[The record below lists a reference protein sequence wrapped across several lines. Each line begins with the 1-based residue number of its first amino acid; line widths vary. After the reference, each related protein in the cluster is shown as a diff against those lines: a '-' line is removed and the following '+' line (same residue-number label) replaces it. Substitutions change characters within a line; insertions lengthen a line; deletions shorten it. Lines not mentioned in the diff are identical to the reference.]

1 MPTFKNQIK
10 VFENSFNDEG
20 DGVVSFPDGLIISD
34 DQTQRSGTRYD
45 IDSLDIS
52 KYQGQLTADHRDE
65 LKNILGRVEGV
76 EKREGKLIVNKIV
89 YAVKESPYARLAY
102 NLLLGG
108 FSKGFSTETIGPSAD
123 TDGTLYSHELVGLSQ
138 VVTPNNYSAVVNQVV
153 KNSLQESKEDGL
165 DTTEIEKE
173 ILNKETEMKKITN
186 EFTDEQAEELLSLAR
201 DIKAFLMDKE
211 QKEKEEAE
219 KEEKDTEGKTVDE
232 IIEEDLK
239 NSVEDEI
246 VETNEVETETE
257 VETTTE
263 TVEEI
268 KEDTEV
274 EPATEVEPTTE
285 QTETE
290 ETVETETEEIE
301 TEDKEEKEKEMS
313 KDEIKNMIVDVLKG
327 ITANEAQEPEFHANE
342 AASPKNALEKQVN
355 AFIQMKQF
363 GSIEAQR
370 ELVELNKANL
380 NALKREGLVSNSMN
394 LTDLGN
400 FVPAPEM
407 VKEIAGKRSSY
418 SDLLDQTSWKEIEGK
433 DYAFN
438 RRVGDID
445 MKNVALS
452 PKATSESGTGN
463 ENLKP
468 ISTYTAKTVKGELEE
483 LASITPVC
491 DSATR
496 FFAANLIEDISAGYR
511 NDYDRKRA
519 QLVVARLQQAV
530 NETHS
535 IVALKKD
542 ADVDVLTT
550 LLEGIAKASGKFPSG
565 KLVLSNLTVAKITS
579 FALKAGINGPLGE
592 IFTRGAEPT
601 IFGIP
606 YIVVPNDLMPT
617 IDSEDDIQHTVDGA
631 KVKIEAAVFYADLT
645 EFVGFTNG
653 GLLFD
658 LSSEASYE
666 EGGVVKSAYQRNEII
681 LRGSFYRGGGI
692 KDIQAVSGIKAKT
705 A

>member
-173 ILNKETEMKKITN
+173 ILNKETEMKKTIN

-201 DIKAFLMDKE
+201 DIKTLLMDKE
-211 QKEKEEAE
+211 QKEKDEAE
-219 KEEKDTEGKTVDE
+219 QAEKDIEDKTVDE
-232 IIEEDLK
+232 VIEENLK
-239 NSVEDEI
+239 NSTEDEE

-257 VETTTE
+257 PEVETATE
-263 TVEEI
+263 TVEEV
-268 KEDTEV
+268 KE
-274 EPATEVEPTTE
+274 ATEVEP
-285 QTETE
+285 ETE
-290 ETVETETEEIE
+290 VVETVETETEKVE

-327 ITANEAQEPEFHANE
+327 ITANEAKEPEFHANE
-342 AASPKNALEKQVN
+342 AATPKNALEKQVN

-380 NALKREGLVSNSMN
+380 NALKHEGLVSNSMN

-418 SDLLDQTSWKEIEGK
+418 SDLLDQTTWREIEGK

-452 PKATSESGTGN
+452 PKATPGTGN

-468 ISTYTAKTVKGELEE
+468 ISTYTAKTIKGELEE

-530 NETHS
+530 NETQS
-535 IVALKKD
+535 IIALNKTTS
-542 ADVDVLTT
+542 VDVLKT

-579 FALKAGINGPLGE
+579 FALEAGINGPLGE

>member
-1 MPTFKNQIK
+1 M
-10 VFENSFNDEG
+10 
-20 DGVVSFPDGLIISD
+20 
-34 DQTQRSGTRYD
+34 
-45 IDSLDIS
+45 
-52 KYQGQLTADHRDE
+52 
-65 LKNILGRVEGV
+65 
-76 EKREGKLIVNKIV
+76 
-89 YAVKESPYARLAY
+89 
-102 NLLLGG
+102 
-108 FSKGFSTETIGPSAD
+108 
-123 TDGTLYSHELVGLSQ
+123 
-138 VVTPNNYSAVVNQVV
+138 
-153 KNSLQESKEDGL
+153 
-165 DTTEIEKE
+165 
-173 ILNKETEMKKITN
+173 
-186 EFTDEQAEELLSLAR
+186 
-201 DIKAFLMDKE
+201 
-211 QKEKEEAE
+211 
-219 KEEKDTEGKTVDE
+219 
-232 IIEEDLK
+232 
-239 NSVEDEI
+239 EDET

-257 VETTTE
+257 VETATE
-263 TVEEI
+263 TVEEV

-274 EPATEVEPTTE
+274 EPAA
-285 QTETE
+285 E

-327 ITANEAQEPEFHANE
+327 ITANEAKEPEFHANE
-342 AASPKNALEKQVN
+342 AAAPKNALEKQVN

-380 NALKREGLVSNSMN
+380 NALKHEGLVSNSMN

-418 SDLLDQTSWKEIEGK
+418 SDLLDQTTWREIEGK

-452 PKATSESGTGN
+452 PKATPGTGN

-468 ISTYTAKTVKGELEE
+468 ISTYTAKTIKGELEE

-530 NETHS
+530 DETHS

-705 A
+705 V

>member
-219 KEEKDTEGKTVDE
+219 KEEKDTEDKTVDE

-239 NSVEDEI
+239 NSVEDET

-257 VETTTE
+257 VETATE
-263 TVEEI
+263 TVEEV

-290 ETVETETEEIE
+290 ETVETKTEEIE

-342 AASPKNALEKQVN
+342 AAAPKNALEKQVN

-666 EGGVVKSAYQRNEII
+666 EGGVVRSTVVV
-681 LRGSFYRGGGI
+681 
-692 KDIQAVSGIKAKT
+692 VSKIFKQYLVSKLKQLS
-705 A
+705 

>member
-76 EKREGKLIVNKIV
+76 EKRDGKLIVNKIV

-123 TDGTLYSHELVGLSQ
+123 TDGPLYSHALVGLSQ

-173 ILNKETEMKKITN
+173 ILNEETEMKKTTN

-201 DIKAFLMDKE
+201 DIKAFLVDKE
-211 QKEKEEAE
+211 QKEKEEAD
-219 KEEKDTEGKTVDE
+219 KEEKDTEDKTVDE

-239 NSVEDEI
+239 NSVEDET

-257 VETTTE
+257 TEVETATE
-263 TVEEI
+263 TVEEV

-274 EPATEVEPTTE
+274 EPAA
-285 QTETE
+285 E

-327 ITANEAQEPEFHANE
+327 ITANEAKEPEFHANE
-342 AASPKNALEKQVN
+342 AAAPKNALEKQVN

-380 NALKREGLVSNSMN
+380 NALKHEGLVSNSMN

-418 SDLLDQTSWKEIEGK
+418 SDLLDQTTWREIEGK

-445 MKNVALS
+445 MKNVPFHQKL
-452 PKATSESGTGN
+452 
-463 ENLKP
+463 
-468 ISTYTAKTVKGELEE
+468 
-483 LASITPVC
+483 
-491 DSATR
+491 
-496 FFAANLIEDISAGYR
+496 
-511 NDYDRKRA
+511 
-519 QLVVARLQQAV
+519 
-530 NETHS
+530 
-535 IVALKKD
+535 
-542 ADVDVLTT
+542 
-550 LLEGIAKASGKFPSG
+550 LLE
-565 KLVLSNLTVAKITS
+565 
-579 FALKAGINGPLGE
+579 
-592 IFTRGAEPT
+592 
-601 IFGIP
+601 
-606 YIVVPNDLMPT
+606 
-617 IDSEDDIQHTVDGA
+617 
-631 KVKIEAAVFYADLT
+631 
-645 EFVGFTNG
+645 
-653 GLLFD
+653 
-658 LSSEASYE
+658 
-666 EGGVVKSAYQRNEII
+666 
-681 LRGSFYRGGGI
+681 
-692 KDIQAVSGIKAKT
+692 QATKT
-705 A
+705 

>member
-173 ILNKETEMKKITN
+173 ILNKETEMKKTIN

-201 DIKAFLMDKE
+201 DIKTLLMDKE
-211 QKEKEEAE
+211 QKEKDEAE
-219 KEEKDTEGKTVDE
+219 KEEKDTEDKTVDE

-239 NSVEDEI
+239 NSVEDEA

-257 VETTTE
+257 VETATE
-263 TVEEI
+263 TVEEV

-274 EPATEVEPTTE
+274 EPETEVV
-285 QTETE
+285 
-290 ETVETETEEIE
+290 ETVETETEKVE

-327 ITANEAQEPEFHANE
+327 ITANEAKEPEFHANE
-342 AASPKNALEKQVN
+342 AATPKNALEKQVN

-380 NALKREGLVSNSMN
+380 NALKHEGLVSNSMN

-418 SDLLDQTSWKEIEGK
+418 SDLLDQTTWREIEGK

-452 PKATSESGTGN
+452 PKATPGTGN

-468 ISTYTAKTVKGELEE
+468 ISTYTAKTIKGELEE

-530 NETHS
+530 NETQS
-535 IVALKKD
+535 IIALNKTTS
-542 ADVDVLTT
+542 VDVLKT

-565 KLVLSNLTVAKITS
+565 KLILSNLSVAKITS
-579 FALKAGINGPLGE
+579 FALEAGINGPLGE

>member
-1 MPTFKNQIK
+1 MPTLKNQIK
-10 VFENSFNDEG
+10 IVENSFNDEG
-20 DGVVSFPDGLIISD
+20 DGVVSFPNGLIISD
-34 DQTQRSGTRYD
+34 DQIQRNGTRYD
-45 IDSLDIS
+45 IESLDIS

-76 EKREGKLIVNKIV
+76 EKKDGKLTINKIV
-89 YAVKESPYARLAY
+89 YAVTENPYARLAY

-108 FSKGFSTETIGPSAD
+108 FSKAFSTETLGPSAD

-138 VVTPNNYSAVVNQVV
+138 VVTPNNYSAVINQVV

-173 ILNKETEMKKITN
+173 ILNKETEMKKTKN
-186 EFTDEQAEELLSLAR
+186 EFSDEQAEELLSLAR

-219 KEEKDTEGKTVDE
+219 KEEKAIEDKTVDE
-232 IIEEDLK
+232 IIKEDLD
-239 NSVEDEI
+239 NSVDTEE
-246 VETNEVETETE
+246 VETNEVETKPETE
-257 VETTTE
+257 AKPEAEEVAEEVAETP
-263 TVEEI
+263 
-268 KEDTEV
+268 EV
-274 EPATEVEPTTE
+274 EAETEEV
-285 QTETE
+285 ETE
-290 ETVETETEEIE
+290 ETEEVE

-313 KDEIKNMIVDVLKG
+313 KEEIKNMIVDVLKG
-327 ITANEAQEPEFHANE
+327 ITANEAEEPEFHANE
-342 AASPKNALEKQVN
+342 AASPKNTLEKQVN

-452 PKATSESGTGN
+452 PKATGGTGN

-530 NETHS
+530 NETSS

>member
-173 ILNKETEMKKITN
+173 ILNKETEMKKTIN

-201 DIKAFLMDKE
+201 DIKTLLMDKE
-211 QKEKEEAE
+211 QKEKDEAE
-219 KEEKDTEGKTVDE
+219 QAEKDIEDKTVDE
-232 IIEEDLK
+232 VIEENLK
-239 NSVEDEI
+239 NSTEDEE

-257 VETTTE
+257 PEVETATE
-263 TVEEI
+263 TVEEV
-268 KEDTEV
+268 KE
-274 EPATEVEPTTE
+274 ATEVEP
-285 QTETE
+285 ETE
-290 ETVETETEEIE
+290 VVETVETE

-327 ITANEAQEPEFHANE
+327 ITANEAKEPEFHANE
-342 AASPKNALEKQVN
+342 AATPKNALEKQVN

-380 NALKREGLVSNSMN
+380 NALKHEGLVSNSMN

-418 SDLLDQTSWKEIEGK
+418 SDLLDQTTWREIEGK

-452 PKATSESGTGN
+452 PKAAPGTGN

-468 ISTYTAKTVKGELEE
+468 ISTYTAKTIKGELEE

-519 QLVVARLQQAV
+519 QLVIARLQQAV
-530 NETHS
+530 NETQS
-535 IVALKKD
+535 IIALNKTTS
-542 ADVDVLTT
+542 VDVLKT

-565 KLVLSNLTVAKITS
+565 KLILSNLSVAKITS
-579 FALKAGINGPLGE
+579 FALEAGINGPLGE

>member
-173 ILNKETEMKKITN
+173 ILNKETEMKKTTN

-201 DIKAFLMDKE
+201 DIKTLLMDKE
-211 QKEKEEAE
+211 QKEKDEAE
-219 KEEKDTEGKTVDE
+219 QTEKDIEDKTVDE
-232 IIEEDLK
+232 VIEENLK
-239 NSVEDEI
+239 NSTEDEE

-257 VETTTE
+257 PEVETTTE
-263 TVEEI
+263 TVEEV
-268 KEDTEV
+268 KE
-274 EPATEVEPTTE
+274 ATEVEPKTE
-285 QTETE
+285 VV
-290 ETVETETEEIE
+290 ETVETETEKVE

-327 ITANEAQEPEFHANE
+327 ITANEAKEPEFHANE
-342 AASPKNALEKQVN
+342 AATPKNALEKQVN

-380 NALKREGLVSNSMN
+380 NALKHEGLVSNSMN

-418 SDLLDQTSWKEIEGK
+418 SDLLDQTTWREIEGK

-452 PKATSESGTGN
+452 PKATPGTGN

-468 ISTYTAKTVKGELEE
+468 ISTYTAKTIKGELEE

-530 NETHS
+530 NETQS
-535 IVALKKD
+535 IIALNKTTS
-542 ADVDVLTT
+542 VDVLKT

-565 KLVLSNLTVAKITS
+565 KLILSNLSVAKITS
-579 FALKAGINGPLGE
+579 FALEAGINGPLGE

>member
-173 ILNKETEMKKITN
+173 ILNKETEMKKTIN

-201 DIKAFLMDKE
+201 DIKTLLMDKE
-211 QKEKEEAE
+211 QKEKDEAE
-219 KEEKDTEGKTVDE
+219 QAEKDIEDKTVDE
-232 IIEEDLK
+232 VIEENLK
-239 NSVEDEI
+239 NSTEDEE

-257 VETTTE
+257 PEVETATE
-263 TVEEI
+263 TVEEV
-268 KEDTEV
+268 KE
-274 EPATEVEPTTE
+274 ATEVEP
-285 QTETE
+285 ETE
-290 ETVETETEEIE
+290 VVETVETETEKVE

-327 ITANEAQEPEFHANE
+327 ITANEAKEPEFHANE
-342 AASPKNALEKQVN
+342 AATPKNALEKQVN

-380 NALKREGLVSNSMN
+380 NALKHEGLVSNSMN

-418 SDLLDQTSWKEIEGK
+418 SDLLDQTTWREIEGK

-452 PKATSESGTGN
+452 PKATPGTGN

-468 ISTYTAKTVKGELEE
+468 ISTYTAKTIKGELEE

-530 NETHS
+530 DETQS
-535 IVALKKD
+535 IIALNKTTS
-542 ADVDVLTT
+542 VDVLKT

-579 FALKAGINGPLGE
+579 FALEAGINGPLGE

-617 IDSEDDIQHTVDGA
+617 IDSEDDIQHTVDGT

>member
-173 ILNKETEMKKITN
+173 ILNKETEMKKTIN

-201 DIKAFLMDKE
+201 DIKTLLMDKE
-211 QKEKEEAE
+211 QKEKDEAE
-219 KEEKDTEGKTVDE
+219 QTEKDIEDKTVDE
-232 IIEEDLK
+232 VIEENLK
-239 NSVEDEI
+239 NSTEDEE

-257 VETTTE
+257 PEVETATE
-263 TVEEI
+263 TVEEV
-268 KEDTEV
+268 KE
-274 EPATEVEPTTE
+274 ATEVEP
-285 QTETE
+285 ETE
-290 ETVETETEEIE
+290 VVETVETETEKVE

-327 ITANEAQEPEFHANE
+327 ITANEAKEPEFHANE
-342 AASPKNALEKQVN
+342 AATPKNALEKQVN

-380 NALKREGLVSNSMN
+380 NALKHEGLVSNSMN

-452 PKATSESGTGN
+452 PKATPGTGN

-468 ISTYTAKTVKGELEE
+468 ISTYTAKTIKGELEE

-530 NETHS
+530 NETQS

-550 LLEGIAKASGKFPSG
+550 LLEGITKASGKFPSG
-565 KLVLSNLTVAKITS
+565 KLVLSNLTIAKITS

-617 IDSEDDIQHTVDGA
+617 IDSEDDIQHTVDGT